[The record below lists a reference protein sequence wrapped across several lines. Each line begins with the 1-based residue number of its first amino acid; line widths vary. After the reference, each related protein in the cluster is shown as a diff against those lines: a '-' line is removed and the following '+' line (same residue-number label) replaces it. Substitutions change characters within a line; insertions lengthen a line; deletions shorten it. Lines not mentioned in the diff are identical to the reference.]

1 VCEAACPKS
10 RRSAIIEDYALM
22 RPLVM
27 LAKATI
33 SILLLYLSLHSV
45 DVGALGAQLSRLE
58 SVWVVL
64 ALFLLTV
71 QIVLL
76 AVRWRKISTA
86 CSANLPFILALQI
99 SFIAAFFNQVLPS
112 TVGGDSMRI
121 WLFARRGAGWASA
134 TYSVLI
140 DRIAG
145 VFVLA
150 LIVIACLPLTFSL
163 IHDAIARAVLLAIGV
178 GVITGTLVFVLIG
191 QHFRQWFD
199 RWMLTRHLV
208 AASRITAALCSFR
221 RDAAIV
227 FACSVAI
234 HLTTAA
240 AAWCCAKA
248 IASPV
253 SFAQILFLMPPV
265 LLIATLP
272 VSIAGWGVRESSFM
286 FAFAHAGLAQTDG
299 LVISILFGAASFIVG
314 MVGGIVWIAHGLQLR
329 PVQESRSAEAH
340 AGNI

>member
-1 VCEAACPKS
+1 V
-10 RRSAIIEDYALM
+10 R
-22 RPLVM
+22 RPLAM

-33 SILLLYLSLHSV
+33 SILLLYFSLHSV
-45 DVGALGAQLSRLE
+45 DVGALSARLSRLE
-58 SVWVVL
+58 SGWIAL
-64 ALFLLTV
+64 ALFLLTFQV
-71 QIVLL
+71 VLL
-76 AVRWRKISTA
+76 AVRWRNISTA
-86 CSANLPFILALQI
+86 CRASLPFILALQI
-99 SFIAAFFNQVLPS
+99 SFIATFFNQVLPS

-121 WLFARRGAGWASA
+121 WLFARKGAGWARA

-163 IHDAIARAVLLAIGV
+163 IHDPIARAVLLVIGI
-178 GVITGTLVFVLIG
+178 GVITGTFVFVLIG
-191 QHFRQWFD
+191 QRFRRWFD
-199 RWMLTRHLV
+199 RWMLTRHLA
-208 AASRITAALCSFR
+208 AASRIIAALCSSR

-234 HLTTAA
+234 HLITAA

-299 LVISILFGAASFIVG
+299 LVISILFGAASFVVG
-314 MVGGIVWIAHGLQLR
+314 MAGGIVWIAYGLRL
-329 PVQESRSAEAH
+329 PVQESRSAEAY
-340 AGNI
+340 ARNI

>member
-1 VCEAACPKS
+1 M
-10 RRSAIIEDYALM
+10 RRTLSL
-22 RPLVM
+22 
-27 LAKATI
+27 LAKAAI
-33 SILLLYLSLHSV
+33 SILLLYLSLHSI
-45 DVGALGAQLSRLE
+45 DLGALGARLSRLE
-58 SVWVVL
+58 SGWVAL

-71 QIVLL
+71 QVVLL
-76 AVRWRKISTA
+76 AVRWRNIGAA
-86 CSANLPFILALQI
+86 CGANLPFTLALQI
-99 SFIAAFFNQVLPS
+99 SFIATFFNQVLPS
-112 TVGGDSMRI
+112 TVGGDSARI
-121 WLFARRGAGWASA
+121 WLLARKGAGWARA

-150 LIVIACLPLTFSL
+150 LIVIASLPFTFSL
-163 IHDAIARAVLLAIGV
+163 IHDPIPRALLLLIGI

-191 QHFRQWFD
+191 RHFRQLLD
-199 RWMLTRHLV
+199 RWRLTRHLA
-208 AASRITAALCSFR
+208 AASRISAALCSSH

-234 HLTTAA
+234 HLITAA

-286 FAFAHAGLAQTDG
+286 FAFAHAGLAQSDG
-299 LVISILFGAASFIVG
+299 LAISILFGATSFIVG
-314 MVGGIVWIAHGLQLR
+314 LVGGIVWLAYGLELR
-329 PVQESRSAEAH
+329 PVQEARAAEVY
-340 AGNI
+340 GENI